1 MFEHLVEKARS
12 YRRFKENQPIDEQI
26 LKELVDLARLIP
38 SARNVQPIRY
48 FLVSLFGPGQQRVN
62 FPKRALADLIIPLAD

>member
-38 SARNVQPIRY
+38 SARNVQPLRH
-48 FLVSLFGPGQQRVN
+48 FL
-62 FPKRALADLIIPLAD
+62 FPCLARASRE